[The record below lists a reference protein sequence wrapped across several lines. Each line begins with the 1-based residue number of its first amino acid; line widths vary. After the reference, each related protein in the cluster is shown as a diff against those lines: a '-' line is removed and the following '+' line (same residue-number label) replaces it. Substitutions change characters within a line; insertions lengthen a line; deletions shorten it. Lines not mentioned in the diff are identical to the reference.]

1 MLDLRAISKAQIS
14 THLECMGI
22 SNGNNM
28 IFNNGFIVNIC
39 TVGFGILSIVENVG
53 Y

>member
-22 SNGNNM
+22 SNGNIWFLTM
-28 IFNNGFIVNIC
+28 GLLLIY
-39 TVGFGILSIVENVG
+39 VGFGILSIVENVG